1 MPDTGYFDQSA
12 NVGLVSTGGIRTL
25 TANIDSLGDGIL
37 SNILLAT
44 SGESFYFDSNSSMS
58 LGLNAP
64 VPVRTLTANI
74 DSSGDS
80 ILSNILL
87 ATSGE
92 SFYFDSNSS
101 MSLGL
106 NAPVPVRTLTT
117 VMPTEFKRTAISGS
131 ELQRFTD

>member
-12 NVGLVSTGGIRTL
+12 NVGLVSTGGI
-25 TANIDSLGDGIL
+25 
-37 SNILLAT
+37 
-44 SGESFYFDSNSSMS
+44 
-58 LGLNAP
+58 
-64 VPVRTLTANI
+64 RTLTANI